1 MKSLLRSSSLQ
12 KAVSILL
19 IVLALLWFVNRF
31 TSFLPQAITD
41 ILPWLNLVGILFIVA
56 ALYDN
61 AINSRGMGK

>member
-19 IVLALLWFVNRF
+19 IVLALLWFVNRV
-31 TSFLPQAITD
+31 TSFLPQVITD

-61 AINSRGMGK
+61 AINSRCMSK